1 MRKNLTCNAK
11 HCSTAH
17 RSRANHVSRRQII
30 NALPHMH
37 ARTAFTRGLS
47 HCELLMC
54 AARLQKRTG
63 ADHPSR
69 IKKGMS
75 AAVLFRRVSMNGLVS
90 HGPNERAE
98 SGTQRP
104 SAHVKCA
111 DNSIANGTNQRV
123 VRQENAVLFSPSS
136 SREGGRKSAIERAQ
150 KSTATH
156 RFLAPAGS
164 RSGGP
169 SRHSVSCPGSAEHP
183 QPGTLMGQGWALT
196 NSGPSPS
203 ARARTPNAAV
213 GSTAKCVDDVVGSTT
228 EE

>member
-1 MRKNLTCNAK
+1 MR
-11 HCSTAH
+11 
-17 RSRANHVSRRQII
+17 RV
-30 NALPHMH
+30 
-37 ARTAFTRGLS
+37 S
-47 HCELLMC
+47 HCQRIIR

-63 ADHPSR
+63 AHHPSR

-111 DNSIANGTNQRV
+111 DNSIANGTHQRV
-123 VRQENAVLFSPSS
+123 VRQEIAVQFGSGASLAGVGKPPSNES
-136 SREGGRKSAIERAQ
+136 Q
-150 KSTATH
+150 KSIAAH
-156 RFLAPAGS
+156 KLSVPAGS
-164 RSGGP
+164 RSGG
-169 SRHSVSCPGSAEHP
+169 RCLQSVFCPTQTRGK
-183 QPGTLMGQGWALT
+183 LMAKAPVLK

-203 ARARTPNAAV
+203 ARARTPNADG
-213 GSTAKCVDDVVGSTT
+213 GSIAKRVDDVVGSTT